1 MTEERAKRKLS
12 AILSADVKGYSRLME
27 QDELETVRTLEA
39 YRELIA
45 EVIRNYRGR
54 VVDSP
59 GDNILAEFL
68 SVVDAVE
75 SAVEIQKELKSE
87 NAELAEDRRME
98 FRIGINLGD
107 VIEEG
112 ERIYGDGVNIAA
124 RVESLAQAGGI
135 CISGTAFDHVE
146 NKLGMELEYLG
157 EQAVKNIR
165 KPVRVYRVKTE
176 GDAADLVISRDLP
189 LPDKPSIAVLPFVNM
204 SGDAEQE
211 YFSDGI
217 TEDLI
222 TDLSKISGLFVIA
235 RNSVFTY
242 KGRAV
247 KVDQVGQDLGVRYV
261 LEGSVRKSGGRIR
274 ITAQLVDAKT
284 GGHLWA
290 NRYDRDLKDIFEL
303 QDEVTQKI
311 VTSLAVKLTDRE
323 QDRLAHKDTGNL
335 EAYDYTLR
343 GLEYYFLFTEEGN
356 SKARK
361 LFQKAIELD
370 SEYALAHS
378 RLGWTYLRAW
388 SLGWTE
394 DPKSL
399 EQAFKMGQKAI
410 ALDETLP
417 DAQSLLGEVYLWR
430 KKHDEAIAALER
442 SISLE
447 PNNAEALADL
457 ANILGWAGRPDESV
471 GLVKKAMRLNP
482 VSPVPYLWV
491 LGHAYYLKARY
502 DEAIATLKIV
512 VQRQPDFLPAHAL
525 LAASFMELGQED
537 EAHAEA
543 EEVLRINPKY
553 SSTYYAKIL
562 PYKNHADT
570 ERLFE
575 SLRKAGLK

>member
-1 MTEERAKRKLS
+1 M
-12 AILSADVKGYSRLME
+12 
-27 QDELETVRTLEA
+27 
-39 YRELIA
+39 IA
-45 EVIRNYRGR
+45 EIVRNYSGR

-59 GDNILAEFL
+59 GDNLLAEFS

-75 SAVEIQKELKSE
+75 SAVEIQMELKSKNE
-87 NAELAEDRRME
+87 ELPEDRRME

-112 ERIYGDGVNIAA
+112 ERIYGDGVNVAA
-124 RVESLAQAGGI
+124 RIEGLAEGGGI
-135 CISGTAFDHVE
+135 CISGTVYDHVE
-146 NKLGMELEYLG
+146 NKLALEFKYLG
-157 EQAVKNIR
+157 EQAVKNIK
-165 KPVRVYRVKTE
+165 KPLRVYRVRMERGVPDVATSQK
-176 GDAADLVISRDLP
+176 LP

-274 ITAQLVDAKT
+274 ISAQLVDANT

-323 QDRLAHKDTGNL
+323 QDRLAHKDTANL

-343 GLEYYFLFTEEGN
+343 GLEYYFLFREEAN
-356 SKARK
+356 AEARK

-399 EQAFKMGQKAI
+399 EQAFKMGQRAI

-430 KKHDEAIAALER
+430 KEHDHAIAALER

-457 ANILGWAGRPDESV
+457 ANILSWAGRPDESV
-471 GLVKKAMRLNP
+471 GLVKKAMRFNP
-482 VSPVPYLWV
+482 VSPVHYLWV

-502 DEAIATLKIV
+502 DETIATFKIV
-512 VQRQPDFLPAHAL
+512 IQRQPDFLPAHAF
-525 LAASFMELGQED
+525 LAASFIELGQED
-537 EAHAEA
+537 EAYAEA
-543 EEVLRINPKY
+543 EEVRRIIPNY
-553 SSTYYAKIL
+553 SGTYYAKIL
-562 PYKNHADT
+562 PYKNQADT
-570 ERLFE
+570 ERLFAA
-575 SLRKAGLK
+575 LRKAGLK